1 MPAIGVENS
10 VVFPLGRKIKSHKDK
25 VSNIR
30 HYSGQ
35 ETRTSWAS
43 GLFQNL
49 LRGSMRGG
57 RQILDMKVPQ
67 RERGRKRRRHDFNFI
82 V

>member
-10 VVFPLGRKIKSHKDK
+10 VVFPLGRKIKSHKEK

-49 LRGSMRGG
+49 LRRFNARRQTNPGHESTSM
-57 RQILDMKVPQ
+57 
-67 RERGRKRRRHDFNFI
+67 
-82 V
+82 